1 MSVDESAEPHKKS
14 DEVRCKRCNAVTRLA
29 HKILN
34 VGTGG
39 IVRMY
44 KCPCGEQVWVEQPK

>member
-1 MSVDESAEPHKKS
+1 MSADGSAELHEKS

-34 VGTGG
+34 VRTGG
-39 IVRMY
+39 SLQMY
-44 KCPCGEQVWVEQPK
+44 RCPCGAQVWVE

>member
-1 MSVDESAEPHKKS
+1 MSVDEPAEPHKKS